1 VPEQNPG
8 AQGLESVVA
17 QLALLPGVL
26 EQRDAARQL
35 PLTLARR
42 RGCMDVVHV
51 LRAAGTHERGA
62 ESVRDGA
69 APCPPLR
76 IFSRFLFL
84 GSYSTCLCGC
94 HCLHTERQVIDE
106 DAEHALQWLQVR
118 FREEAFRYVM
128 MCAVSC

>member
-1 VPEQNPG
+1 MPEQNPG

-42 RGCMDVVHV
+42 RGCVDIVQV
-51 LRAAGTHERGA
+51 LRAAGAHERGA

-69 APCPPLR
+69 CPSPPQA
-76 IFSRFLFL
+76 FLEKL
-84 GSYSTCLCGC
+84 
-94 HCLHTERQVIDE
+94 
-106 DAEHALQWLQVR
+106 
-118 FREEAFRYVM
+118 
-128 MCAVSC
+128 

>member
-1 VPEQNPG
+1 MPEQNPG

-42 RGCMDVVHV
+42 RGCMDIVHV
-51 LRAAGTHERGA
+51 LRAAGAHERGA

-69 APCPPLR
+69 APCPPVR
-76 IFSRFLFL
+76 TFSRFLFL

-94 HCLHTERQVIDE
+94 HCLHTKRQ
-106 DAEHALQWLQVR
+106 AKNKTLSTH
-118 FREEAFRYVM
+118 FSG
-128 MCAVSC
+128 CK